1 MSKVKVVDDLP
12 LGQPLRMRLAQ
23 KGLKNA
29 ELVIWAMSRTSG
41 ERFVDIRLWFSTE
54 IAGQWMPSK
63 KGVRVP
69 ADKLRALRKLLDSH
83 TGELILSETAVRELR
98 GRWIEDDSGRAF
110 DLRYFV
116 KTASYTGWDKR
127 GVRVREQDC
136 PELLTNLA
144 TADDLISIDKV
155 PDAGNRSSSSM
166 RVAQDVLDV
175 MLN

>member
-1 MSKVKVVDDLP
+1 MSKVKDGEDVP
-12 LGQPLRMRLAQ
+12 LGQPLRMCLAQ
-23 KGLKNA
+23 KGLKKA
-29 ELVIWAMSRTSG
+29 ELVIWAMSKQSG
-41 ERFVDIRLWFSTE
+41 ERFVDIRLWFSGE

-69 ADKLRALRKLLDSH
+69 ADKLPALRKLLDSQ

-136 PELLTNLA
+136 PTLGQHLLAAAEQFALA
-144 TADDLISIDKV
+144 GLPTSTSGAYRGIRVGQDLLNAI
-155 PDAGNRSSSSM
+155 
-166 RVAQDVLDV
+166 LD
-175 MLN
+175 